1 MRKIDK
7 SKILSTVYKNWEKDL
22 EINNQNHPNYNSN
35 AKFYKDVVMNLYHAQ
50 GGLCAYTEMKL
61 MGESEHFHENLWA
74 KGRYNPILPKHLGD
88 VEHFAESLKANKGWL
103 WDNLFMV
110 LNKVNNQ
117 KGTKQVSNILKPD
130 HESYNPYDLL
140 DYNFKEHI
148 FFANAKNP
156 NLSQEQLNEINR
168 MIDVLGLNFV
178 KDWRKKYVSERIKA
192 LEFGLEPAPVE
203 EYMTAFEMARRN
215 LNL

>member
-7 SKILSTVYKNWEKDL
+7 SNILSSVYKNWEEHL
-22 EINNQNHPNYNSN
+22 ETTDQNHPAYNSN
-35 AKFYKDVVMNLYHAQ
+35 HKFYKDVVMNLYHAQ

-61 MGESEHFHENLWA
+61 LGDTEHCQENRWE
-74 KGRYNPILPKHLGD
+74 KGRYKPNLPRHLGD
-88 VEHFAESLKANKGWL
+88 VEHFDESLKMSKGWL

-110 LNKVNNQ
+110 LNKVNNL
-117 KGTKQVSNILKPD
+117 KSTKSVSNILKPD
-130 HESYNPYDLL
+130 HEDYNPYDLL
-140 DYNFKEHI
+140 DYNLKEHI

-178 KDWRKKYVSERIKA
+178 KDWRKKYLSERLKA
-192 LEFGLEPAPVE
+192 IEFGLEPEPVE
-203 EYMTAFEMARRN
+203 EYVTAFKIIRKN
-215 LNL
+215 QDI

>member
-7 SKILSTVYKNWEKDL
+7 SKILSTVYKNWENDL
-22 EINNQNHPNYNSN
+22 ETKSQNHPNYDSN
-35 AKFYKDVVMNLYHAQ
+35 ARFYKDVVMNLYHVQ

-61 MGESEHFHENLWA
+61 MGELEHFQESFWE
-74 KGRYNPILPKHLGD
+74 KGKYNQDLPKHLGD
-88 VEHFAESLKANKGWL
+88 VEHFNESLKANKGWL

-110 LNKVNNQ
+110 LGRVNNQ
-117 KGTKQVSNILKPD
+117 KGIKSVSNILKPD
-130 HESYNPYDLL
+130 HPEYNPYDLL

-148 FFANAKNP
+148 FFANAKNS
-156 NLSQEQLNEINR
+156 NLSQEQLVEINR

-178 KDWRKKYVSERIKA
+178 KGWRKEYLTERIKA
-192 LEFGLEPAPVE
+192 LEFGLEPDPVE
-203 EYMTAFEMARRN
+203 QYMTAFAITRRN